1 MFAKLRRRRPAIPAP
16 PPAPDPRPA
25 ATADPELP
33 ARVARLRT
41 ALLQAGLDLAERSAA
56 EPAWFATLRAGN
68 TICLSELQ
76 QQELTD
82 HLAGIAAA
90 NALDDA
96 SCAQALDKIEAI
108 VVLGEL
114 RAEGITFGCSPAS
127 VIRETSAANLRHL
140 ATLAREASEECAP
153 PAPRP
158 GA

>member
-1 MFAKLRRRRPAIPAP
+1 MFAKLRRRRPATPAP
-16 PPAPDPRPA
+16 PPAPAPRPA
-25 ATADPELP
+25 PTADPELP

-41 ALLQAGLDLAERSAA
+41 ALLEAGLDLAERSAA
-56 EPAWFATLRAGN
+56 EPAWFSTLRAGN
-68 TICLSELQ
+68 TISLSELQ

-96 SCAQALDKIEAI
+96 ACARALDKIEAI

-114 RAEGITFGCSPAS
+114 RAEGIVFGCSPAS
-127 VIRETSAANLRHL
+127 IIRETSAANLRQM
-140 ATLAREASEECAP
+140 AAIAREADEEGAP
-153 PAPRP
+153 PTPRP